1 MAQQDPRQ
9 PAGVDR
15 RDILKRLGLAAA
27 VAPGLSLLSACAT
40 GGGGGETK
48 ENDVTSG
55 DAKNPFG
62 VDPAKPLNVVIFK
75 GGLGDDYATQ
85 VHEPAYARTFPGVKI
100 EHEGIVEINKTLQP
114 RFSSGSN
121 IPDVVANAGSDLMD
135 TGALAEAGHLQDLTA
150 LWDAPSLDDPEKKV
164 RDTVLASAP
173 ATGEVLGRPYL
184 LPYVSSTYGLW
195 YDSELF
201 AANGWTPPK
210 TFDEFK
216 ELAEKIKAK
225 GITPFAYAGKN
236 ASYYAY
242 WMILISAAKIG
253 GNEVLVNIDN
263 LEDGAW
269 QHDAVKQAAAA
280 WAEINTKYSD
290 KSFEGLIHTEVQTEQ
305 NKGRIAFY
313 PSGSWLENEQ
323 AKSTPSTFKYAVAP
337 TPSVT
342 ASDKMPYEA
351 IRVAAGEFY
360 FVSAKGDNPQGGL
373 EYFRI
378 MLSKAGA
385 KGFTEKSGSLTI
397 VKDATEGLEM
407 SPGLAS
413 VAAAQKAAGDNI
425 VTVSLFENWYKPL
438 ETELRR
444 QTNNLMFG
452 RIDAEKFCAE
462 MQKAADKAK
471 KDAGDAIQKR
481 TV

>member
-1 MAQQDPRQ
+1 MAQQDPRET
-9 PAGVDR
+9 AGMDR

-27 VAPGLSLLSACAT
+27 AVPGLSLLSACAT
-40 GGGGGETK
+40 GGGDGETK
-48 ENDVTSG
+48 ENDVSG
-55 DAKNPFG
+55 EDAKNPFG
-62 VDPAKPLNVVIFK
+62 VDGSKPLSVVIFK

-85 VHEPAYARTFPGVKI
+85 VHEPMYVKVFPSAKMN
-100 EHEGIVEINKTLQP
+100 HEGIVEINKTLQP
-114 RFSSGSN
+114 RFSSGSE

-150 LWDAPSLDDPEKKV
+150 LWDAPSLDDPKKKV
-164 RDTVLASAP
+164 REAVLTSAP
-173 ATGEVLGRPYL
+173 ATGEVLGKPLL

-201 AANGWTPPK
+201 AANNWTPPK
-210 TFDEFK
+210 TFEEFK
-216 ELAEKIKAK
+216 TLAEQIKAK

-242 WMILISAAKIG
+242 WMILISAGKIG
-253 GNEVLVNIDN
+253 GNQVLIDIDN

-269 QHDAVKQAAAA
+269 QNDAVKQAAAA

-305 NKGRIAFY
+305 NKGKIAFY

-323 AKSTPSTFKYAVAP
+323 AKSTPASFKYAIAP

-342 ASDKMPYEA
+342 AADKMPYEA
-351 IRVAAGEFY
+351 LRVAAGEFY
-360 FVSAKGDNPQGGL
+360 FVSAKGTNPQGGL
-373 EYFRI
+373 EYFRL
-378 MLSKAGA
+378 MLSKEGA

-397 VKDATEGLEM
+397 VKDATEGLTM
-407 SPGLAS
+407 SPGLSS

-425 VTVSLFENWYKPL
+425 VTNSLFENWYKAL

-452 RIDAEKFCAE
+452 RIDAQKFCDE

-471 KDAGDAIQKR
+471 KDAGADIQKR